1 MEKLNS
7 RKVAFFKNLIFALYG
22 ANPKKECSRNR
33 YIHAICP
40 GALGFLP
47 VISNVFSEAATRSSL
62 NNHWG
67 CVCAKNGFFKFM
79 ATLCCKK
86 GRHILSWLWME
97 TYTLAPLLL
106 CLKGFPSRLL
116 RLSKYVVELWVF
128 TAGSSPLYETKP
140 PPIDTQARSGTERL
154 VSEKEN
160 VSVIR
165 YQIYFNKLRYRRPGK
180 RDSTPG
186 KGR

>member
-1 MEKLNS
+1 M
-7 RKVAFFKNLIFALYG
+7 
-22 ANPKKECSRNR
+22 
-33 YIHAICP
+33 HATCL

-47 VISNVFSEAATRSSL
+47 VISNIFSEAATRSSL

-97 TYTLAPLLL
+97 TYKLAPLLL
-106 CLKGFPSRLL
+106 CLKGFPSSLL
-116 RLSKYVVELWVF
+116 RLSKYVAELWVF

-160 VSVIR
+160 ACVIFYQFILTSYDPVDWENGIHLPAKADSLFRAEFTTTLRPNLLLSV
-165 YQIYFNKLRYRRPGK
+165 YWG
-180 RDSTPG
+180 
-186 KGR
+186 